1 MRTKAIV
8 PIALSVLALAAC
20 QTSSLTDA
28 EKAQVVETETAF
40 SGELKEIDAEQSAI
54 SFFGQSDVI
63 DHEGKFTRYTASVD
77 LDETEPANLEK
88 ASITAEIDLTSAET
102 DAPGLTGHLQKADF
116 FNTASGSTA
125 TFTSTSIVSKGDNMY
140 DVTGDLTVKGQTKS
154 VTFPAEI
161 TDEYLI
167 ASYEFPRKEWG
178 VGNDSYGAKLLEDM
192 VPVTVK
198 LVFKQ

>member
-1 MRTKAIV
+1 MRKAL
-8 PIALSVLALAAC
+8 PLLALSALALAAC

-28 EKAQVVETETAF
+28 EKAEIVETDAAF
-40 SGELKEIDAEQSAI
+40 SGEMKEIDAEQSVI
-54 SFFGQSDVI
+54 SFVGGSTIV
-63 DHEGKFTRYTASVD
+63 DHEGKFTTYTASVD

-88 ASITAEIDLTSAET
+88 ATITAEIDLTSVET
-102 DAPGLTGHLQKADF
+102 DSEGLDGHLQKADF

-161 TDEYLI
+161 TNDYLT
-167 ASYEFPRKEWG
+167 ATYEFPRKEWG
-178 VGNDSYGAKLLEDM
+178 VGNDQYKDKLLDET
-192 VPVTVK
+192 VPVSVK
-198 LVFKQ
+198 LVFKK